1 MAARTEPAVAAEG
14 HQGKFVDAEVAVKLD
29 VRGLLTPEPYLQ
41 VAAALER
48 MNPGEVIEVLNNDP
62 FSVSD
67 IIRWCSYEGIEYLE
81 LRYLPHGV
89 DRFLLRKPASAA
101 APLETRSNKNG

>member
-1 MAARTEPAVAAEG
+1 LDAV
-14 HQGKFVDAEVAVKLD
+14 VAVILD
-29 VRGLLTPEPYLQ
+29 VRDLMTPEPCLQ

-48 MNPGEVIEVLNNDP
+48 MKPGEVLEVLNNDP

-67 IIRWCSYEGIEYLE
+67 IIRWCSYEGMEYLE

-89 DRFLLRKPASAA
+89 DRFLIRKPLTED
-101 APLETRSNKNG
+101 APLDTPSNTKG